1 MNFQNQSWRTAWRQ
15 QAFRRKM
22 TTGFVILAIVLAVLP
37 FFFQAIEKRNGP
49 VLNDWLLNRIPSYN
63 VSVLIFILIWG
74 VTLLSIVRVTQS
86 PSICMM
92 MIWTYVLVTVSRM
105 IVIWLFPLSPPAN
118 LIPLIDPLSNS
129 FYGKHFITKDL
140 FYSGHTSSLFL
151 LFLCLQKRRDKIFA
165 LQCTIAVAFLLL
177 IQHVHYTID
186 IVFAPVFTFACYKLA
201 GLIAGHQN
209 ASPS

>member
-1 MNFQNQSWRTAWRQ
+1 MSTWRTAWRQ

-22 TTGFVILAIVLAVLP
+22 TTGFVLLAVVLAVLP
-37 FFFQAIEKRNGP
+37 FFFQAIEKRDGP
-49 VLNDWLLNRIPSYN
+49 VLNDWLLNRLPSYN

-74 VTLLSIVRVTQS
+74 VTILAIVRVTQS
-86 PSICMM
+86 PAICMM
-92 MIWTYVLVTVSRM
+92 MVWTYVLVTISRM
-105 IVIWLFPLSPPAN
+105 ILIWLFPLNPPAN

-151 LFLCLQKRRDKIFA
+151 LFLCLKNRKDKIVA

-177 IQHVHYTID
+177 LQHVHYSID
-186 IVFAPVFTFACYKLA
+186 IVFAPVFAFACYKLA
-201 GLIAGHQN
+201 AVIAGNQN